1 MQNLNQEL
9 FDHLSKTIEVLDQ
22 IIANMN
28 ISTRTTVPYS
38 RRFLETRK
46 ELQRILTDLQAEL
59 EPEHKNLFRRT
70 LREVVYEDVHKGF
83 RLEPTGY
90 DPELNK
96 YSSRVIQMPMTRLI
110 DQLKQA
116 IFDSDKA
123 IKQYPDHPELKL
135 IKKDLQALHREVSK
149 FAKEKDLE

>member
-96 YSSRVIQMPMTRLI
+96 YSSKVIQMPMTRLLG
-110 DQLKQA
+110 QLKEA
-116 IFDSDKA
+116 IFDSDKT